1 MIRRFLALAALGW
14 IAGPSHALNLLSNG
28 DFETDTTGWTLSINN
43 AAADGAAT
51 ASFSATD
58 AAHSG
63 TKGAKVQVTTAQ
75 GSSNNWY
82 IQLSVP
88 VAGVDLQPN
97 RSYVLSYWVKSSIS
111 KTYYGAAQVKLNA
124 TSYQNLSVS
133 TGWTKGTAQAS
144 IGDTV
149 PTSFA
154 ILFSLGTDTGTFY
167 FDDFVFEDMGPS
179 KAPATIA
186 FQAKPAWETG
196 VYRNLFAEFGY
207 AQDKI
212 DAKVNGA
219 FQQLFFGDSATQ
231 RLFRIVPGDT
241 TMGFIDATDYV
252 LTEGQSYGMMIA
264 LQLGRRDVFDK
275 LWKFAKTHMQ
285 QKSGD
290 QQGYFAWKVA
300 NKAPFTPA
308 DVNPAPDGE
317 EYFVTSLYL
326 ADKRW
331 GSAAGLDNP
340 MNYKQQADSILS
352 YMLKSR
358 SSLGPIVDPTR
369 KQVVFSPAGNNP
381 FTDPSYHLPAF
392 YKLWGAFA
400 GHNNALWNAMADTSV
415 AFFAR
420 SLKKSPY
427 AINPDYATFD
437 GDPAVYANAQVTDS
451 GDNAQRA
458 YRYDTVYAAD
468 AHRTPMNIGMYW
480 SWFQA
485 DTNSW
490 WQTDKF
496 LGFLREQGGA
506 TLKYN
511 QVYNLAGQPC
521 APNNWGPAESQ
532 VGANAAAVLASK
544 DPANWAFVKAAFDQ
558 ATPSGQYRYYN
569 GMVYMLGILHVSGNF
584 KAYGSPG
591 LSGNISV
598 KPGVGNAARFSIRLN
613 GQDLQ
618 ISGVAGSV
626 RLLDARGRETARM
639 VADGSVSF
647 ALPHAG
653 LWVVDAGAAGRR
665 TVVLP

>member
-1 MIRRFLALAALGW
+1 LKKRFLACVAVAVIAA
-14 IAGPSHALNLLSNG
+14 PSNALNLFVNPG
-28 DFETDTTGWTLSINN
+28 FETADTSEWVLDRPDTVTRGVVTFTTDAKREGAKGLQATITKVDTANWGIRVYTPAFAATTGNTYDFSFWAKSDSIRPLTIGFQPAGGGYISASPELTINTTWTQFSYKVT
-43 AAADGAAT
+43 AAST
-51 ASFSATD
+51 EPLQFTLFL
-58 AAHSG
+58 
-63 TKGAKVQVTTAQ
+63 GAKTNV
-75 GSSNNWY
+75 
-82 IQLSVP
+82 
-88 VAGVDLQPN
+88 GVY
-97 RSYVLSYWVKSSIS
+97 S
-111 KTYYGAAQVKLNA
+111 
-124 TSYQNLSVS
+124 
-133 TGWTKGTAQAS
+133 
-144 IGDTV
+144 
-149 PTSFA
+149 
-154 ILFSLGTDTGTFY
+154 
-167 FDDFVFEDMGPS
+167 FDDFDLQETG
-179 KAPATIA
+179 
-186 FQAKPAWETG
+186 AKPLPPMVHPEQGAWYTG

-207 AQDKI
+207 AEDKI

-219 FQQLFFGDSATQ
+219 FDQLFFGDSATQ

-264 LQLGRRDVFDK
+264 VQLDRKDIFDK

-317 EYFVTSLYL
+317 EYFVTALYL

-331 GSAAGLDNP
+331 TSVEGIAAYQ
-340 MNYKQQADSILS
+340 NYKQQADSILH

-358 SSLGPIVDPTR
+358 ASLGPLVDPTR
-369 KQVVFSPAGNNP
+369 KQIVFSPDGNNP
-381 FTDPSYHLPAF
+381 FSDPSYHLPAF
-392 YKLWGAFA
+392 YRLWGAFA
-400 GHNNALWNAMADTSV
+400 GHNNALWNAMADTSE

-427 AINPDYATFD
+427 GINPNYATFD
-437 GDPAVYANAQVTDS
+437 GDPAIFSSAEVKEV
-451 GDNAQRA
+451 GELAQRA

-480 SWFQA
+480 NWFQA
-485 DTNSW
+485 DTNAW

-544 DPANWAFVKAAFDQ
+544 DPANWVFVKAAFEV
-558 ATPSGQYRYYN
+558 ATPDSSYRYYN
-569 GMVYMLGILHVSGNF
+569 GMVYMLGLLNAAGKF
-584 KAYGSPG
+584 KAWGSPG
-591 LSGNISV
+591 LVGGVAV
-598 KPGVGNAARFSIRLN
+598 KPGVGNAARLSVRLN
-613 GQDLQ
+613 GQNLQ
-618 ISGVAGSV
+618 VSGVVGSV
-626 RLLDARGRETARM
+626 RLLDARGREAART

-647 ALPHAG
+647 VLPHSG
-653 LWVVDAGAAGRR
+653 LWVVDAGPAGRR
-665 TVVLP
+665 TVALP